1 MMRLL
6 SALCVALLSTTLT
19 FAAQED
25 KELAAE
31 EVARDWLTYV
41 DAGEYAKSWS
51 DSGGLFRQQVTSQT
65 WEDSASSAREPLGE
79 LNSREL
85 KVTQYTTDLPGAP
98 DGEYVIV
105 QFDSAFANK
114 ESGVETVTLV
124 LEEDDWRVIG
134 YFIQ

>member
-1 MMRLL
+1 MRLM
-6 SALCVALLSTTLT
+6 SALCVALLSTTVT

-31 EVARDWLTYV
+31 EAARDWLVYV
-41 DAGEYAKSWS
+41 DEGEYATSWR
-51 DSGGLFRQQVTSQT
+51 DSGELFRQQVASHT
-65 WEDSASSAREPLGE
+65 WEDSATSAREPLGE
-79 LNSREL
+79 VNSREL
-85 KVTQYTTDLPGAP
+85 RVTQYTTDLPGAP

-105 QFDSAFANK
+105 QFDSSFENK
-114 ESGVETVTLV
+114 KSGVETVTLA